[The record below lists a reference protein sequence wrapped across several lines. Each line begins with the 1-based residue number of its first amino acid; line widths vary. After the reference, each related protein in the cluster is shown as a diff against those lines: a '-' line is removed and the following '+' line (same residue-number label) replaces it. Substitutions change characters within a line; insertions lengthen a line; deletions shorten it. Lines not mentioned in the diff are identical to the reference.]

1 MFFRNSK
8 NLSYLISFGIH
19 LILILLFIIITFS
32 VEPREI
38 QFVTVGFGSF
48 GQTAP
53 SGKTNVK
60 NAIKKKK
67 VNLHTIKNKNIKNKN
82 VTAAKK
88 KKVKPTPK
96 KKEIVK
102 KNKGR
107 KNSSGKG
114 NSGFQI
120 DFAGNGVRKIYSY
133 ILPAYPKGVAKQ
145 INVKLRFTI
154 MPDGT
159 VGTIFPLIKADSRL
173 ELAAINS
180 LRKWRFEPLPP
191 GEKTVQTAVIVFPYR
206 LH

>member
-1 MFFRNSK
+1 MFFGNSK

-19 LILILLFIIITFS
+19 LILIMLFIIITFS
-32 VEPREI
+32 VEPKEI

-60 NAIKKKK
+60 NVIKKKK
-67 VNLHTIKNKNIKNKN
+67 AKLPIIKNKKVENKN
-82 VTAAKK
+82 VTSVKK
-88 KKVKPTPK
+88 KKIKPTLR
-96 KKEIVK
+96 KKEITK
-102 KNKGR
+102 KNKGQ
-107 KNSSGKG
+107 KNGLGKG

-133 ILPAYPKGVAKQ
+133 ILPAYPKGVSKQ